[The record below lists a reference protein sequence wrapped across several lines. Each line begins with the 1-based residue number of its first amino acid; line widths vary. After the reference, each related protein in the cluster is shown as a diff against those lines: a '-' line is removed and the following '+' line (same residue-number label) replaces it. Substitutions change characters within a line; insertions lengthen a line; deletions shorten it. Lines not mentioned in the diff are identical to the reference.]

1 MTWIK
6 KAYLYVVSLV
16 SLIIIMVGAIT
27 LLNMGL
33 KILLNA
39 EEYYAYPMMSVNCE
53 AIPAERGAAVKPTE
67 CDSNYQAKQQEAEKK
82 NQQQQRKRDIAQS
95 LAMIIVGV
103 PVFYYHWKLARKEA

>member
-16 SLIIIMVGAIT
+16 SLIIIMIGAIT

-39 EEYYAYPMMSVNCE
+39 EEYYAYPMMAVNCQTV
-53 AIPAERGAAVKPTE
+53 PAERSADVKTTE
-67 CDSNYQAKQQEAEKK
+67 CDPAYQAKQQEYEKK

-95 LAMIIVGV
+95 LAMIIVGA

>member
-39 EEYYAYPMMSVNCE
+39 EEYYSYPMMAVNCQVPVE
-53 AIPAERGAAVKPTE
+53 KGVAVKTTE
-67 CDSNYQAKQQEAEKK
+67 CDPDYQIKQQEYEKK

-95 LAMIIVGV
+95 LAMIIVGT